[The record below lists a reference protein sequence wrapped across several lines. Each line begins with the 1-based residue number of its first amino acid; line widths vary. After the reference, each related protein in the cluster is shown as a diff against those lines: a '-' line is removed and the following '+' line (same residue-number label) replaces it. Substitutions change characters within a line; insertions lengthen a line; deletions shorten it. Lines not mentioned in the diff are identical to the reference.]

1 MEAMSREDLNA
12 MVGRPL
18 VGPGDHKVGKVAHVY
33 VDERPDRPDW
43 LAVST
48 GLMGLK
54 TSFVPVS
61 GIRLRADDESKP
73 PFYETPY
80 DKDQVKGAPVA
91 DIDRAPT
98 QEEMDLLARHYGTNH
113 QS

>member
-1 MEAMSREDLNA
+1 MAYLSCTSTTN
-12 MVGRPL
+12 PL
-18 VGPGDHKVGKVAHVY
+18 P
-33 VDERPDRPDW
+33 
-43 LAVST
+43 VSFSSPP
-48 GLMGLK
+48 
-54 TSFVPVS
+54 SFVPVS
-61 GIRLRADDESKP
+61 GIRLRADDETKP

-98 QEEMDLLARHYGTNH
+98 EEEMDLLARHYGTNH